1 MSSAI
6 EVAPT
11 LQRLLHDVRAFQLP
25 ALLNQTS
32 AAQQIESLERDLLAT
47 LKRIDVELDDFSM
60 ECMDAGSDA
69 SERAAWSDALQRAQ
83 GQVSQV
89 KREAQNALVT
99 ARRQWKAQ
107 ARDALWKD
115 MSESREE
122 REKRQENALAD
133 RRWVIMN
140 SGKAL

>member
-1 MSSAI
+1 MSSPAI

-11 LQRLLHDVRAFQLP
+11 LQRLIHDVRTFQLP
-25 ALLNQTS
+25 ALLKEAPS
-32 AAQQIESLERDLLAT
+32 AQQMDSLERNLLAT

-69 SERAAWSDALQRAQ
+69 AERTAWSDALQRAQ
-83 GQVSQV
+83 TQVAQV
-89 KREAQNALVT
+89 KREAQSALVT

-107 ARDALWKD
+107 ARDALFKD

-122 REKRQENALAD
+122 RERRQENALAD
-133 RRWVIMN
+133 RRCVAV
-140 SGKAL
+140 GLR